1 MCRSSAIF
9 NAKKSALLVLPTKA
23 VSAAPQLNEGETSGE
38 EDEKSFGREKVD
50 LTIEQTL
57 AQEDDNLEDMDDF
70 DLLEATID
78 PSDVKSLMRRRELQI
93 EL

>member
-1 MCRSSAIF
+1 M
-9 NAKKSALLVLPTKA
+9 LPAKA
-23 VSAAPQLNEGETSGE
+23 VSAAPKLNEGETSGE
-38 EDEKSFGREKVD
+38 EDEMSYGREKVD

-78 PSDVKSLMRRRELQI
+78 PSDVKSLKRRRELEI